1 MHREAR
7 LSVCLRYIEERYSDA
22 TLDIAEVCSV
32 GFISKSSLQRAF
44 AERLGMSPKQYVIK
58 LRMNKALK
66 LLIEN
71 KLSIKEIALACGFP
85 DEKYFSRAFKERFGH
100 PPSQILGHISL

>member
-1 MHREAR
+1 
-7 LSVCLRYIEERYSDA
+7 
-22 TLDIAEVCSV
+22 
-32 GFISKSSLQRAF
+32 
-44 AERLGMSPKQYVIK
+44 
-58 LRMNKALK
+58 MNKALK